1 MPHLKPPAYQ
11 SGTARGFIKIWVKI
25 KWVFGCRLKISK
37 NWVSTGLNPGLGV
50 LDNRKRTN
58 RADE

>member
-11 SGTARGFIKIWVKI
+11 SGSDPGFIKTWVKI

-37 NWVSTGLNPGLGV
+37 NWVSTGLNPGLRVSG
-50 LDNRKRTN
+50 NRKGTN